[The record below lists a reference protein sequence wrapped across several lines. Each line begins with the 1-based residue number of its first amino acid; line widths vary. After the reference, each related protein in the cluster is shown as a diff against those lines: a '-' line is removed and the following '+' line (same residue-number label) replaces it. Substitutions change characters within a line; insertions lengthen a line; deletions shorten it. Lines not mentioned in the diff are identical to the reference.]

1 MPRYDLLIAGGTVLD
16 PANSLEAVADVA
28 ISDGLVDRVEPEID
42 RSLAAE
48 VVDAAG
54 LWVMPG
60 MVDGHVHVGG
70 ERATWDPALGFRM
83 LALAGVTTG
92 IDFGSTPET
101 LFDGMQRLGA
111 GINIGGLLV
120 LRPGSTIPATTRRR
134 PKSAPSS
141 RTPCGGE
148 RSASKSSAA
157 TTPSRRR

>member
-1 MPRYDLLIAGGTVLD
+1 MVLFSTR
-16 PANSLEAVADVA
+16 PTRWRPSPTWPSRTAWWTAS
-28 ISDGLVDRVEPEID
+28 SPEID

-48 VVDAAG
+48 VVDAGG
-54 LWVMPG
+54 LWVIPG

-111 GINIGGLLV
+111 GINIGGLMV
-120 LRPGSTIPATTRRR
+120 LRPGSTIPRDDPPPPEVRSIVSEALRRGAT
-134 PKSAPSS
+134 AS
-141 RTPCGGE
+141 R
-148 RSASKSSAA
+148 
-157 TTPSRRR
+157 